1 MPSSCAMSITRDLS
15 KIRMGLR
22 SKVKDNLQGSPVD
35 MEFDMRGWLEMMMA
49 SLRSIGWRG
58 CAEALHDDKVTF
70 AWIHWEAQLSTW
82 AWNIELTTVSII
94 DDAWCWCPSMP
105 MAIGVS
111 VHWRL

>member
-15 KIRMGLR
+15 KIRMRLR
-22 SKVKDNLQGSPVD
+22 RKENNNLQGSPAD
-35 MEFDMRGWLEMMMA
+35 MKFDMRGWLEMMTA

-58 CAEALHDDKVTF
+58 CTEALHDDKVLF

-82 AWNIELTTVSII
+82 AQNIELTTVSII
-94 DDAWCWCPSMP
+94 DDAWCWCPLTP
-105 MAIGVS
+105 RAIGVS